1 MASELVS
8 SNDAGE
14 RAYIDVDAG
23 EESRRVSPDDIE
35 LTVDAWV
42 SPRQISYVR
51 FCVHSSH
58 TNEPQA
64 VRKARLNNGASSSNL
79 PRVNVTSESG

>member
-35 LTVDAWV
+35 LH
-42 SPRQISYVR
+42 QQ
-51 FCVHSSH
+51 
-58 TNEPQA
+58 NL
-64 VRKARLNNGASSSNL
+64 RLLFSFFQVKKLFKLKS
-79 PRVNVTSESG
+79 